1 MGDIVTAIEGV
12 ASATVTD
19 LGTVAVAA
27 VACFAVVYGIRWT
40 LRAFK
45 AVR

>member
-1 MGDIVTAIEGV
+1 MSSIVEAISDV